1 MIENASLAVV
11 ASRNISKNVPKQ
23 RMADILT
30 AVKAVRNDSDLIVVK
45 SQATQ
50 RDEQGQQVSKLA
62 SESTSV
68 PRHAPSFGRS
78 RQLTSPED
86 VLQVL
91 RSQPDLEQLLAAL
104 ESLHSKAFE
113 AKFSIHTPGPLQSQI
128 INTLV
133 TSTVPDFWPSLRGSY
148 ARELT
153 LCLSNVAGL
162 NAIFARLR
170 FLSSEDDSGQSTQ
183 SHNAQEIVDLLGVV
197 ELLFKGDAV
206 INHVSHN
213 LLIAVPDKRRREMIW
228 KDFVNLVG
236 SGKVVATVAQANDR
250 IQGRKMN
257 SGTSKTN
264 IWLANGSEYSA
275 WLGRNIEHLAK
286 AEGEHVSQAATSLLA
301 KSLNLGYSS
310 SLLQGLF
317 GLMVHDL
324 VSGKLK
330 QGRVEIML
338 EQIPISATRP
348 FMEHLLRWLSSVAPP
363 SVDQSSWNSRDSRTS
378 TGALA
383 AIIALIAGAGP
394 RLHGALL
401 LLLSDST
408 FSSTLSMA
416 VRRAC
421 LAVISSSTTAADDLQ
436 TMLDK
441 YMATF
446 NDVVFANHAPILQQE
461 GLAQM
466 LLTTAGYIQ
475 RQTPMALL
483 MTARSSNHM
492 QGVSNRLD
500 SSNAKARWLGMV
512 AATAISSLVD
522 KDGAKMN
529 FGTDDMQTEEA
540 QWYLDL
546 IHVDDRIG
554 TLKEFESLLQAQ
566 NSLTKP
572 KKRTEKVIK
581 SEEMSKLN
589 GKPVFG
595 PPRPPAQTEVI
606 GEKVTEILDSDEG
619 SEDDLKPY
627 AKPDSDPEDSDE
639 DATLV
644 NRHKARPPV
653 YIRDLMSMLRDDKS
667 DDRFQLGITHAA
679 SLIRRKSNF
688 GAEVRDHAEEI
699 GVILCNLQDPFSTED
714 FNELKLQAMIAV
726 LLSDVKTMAPWF
738 SKQAFL
744 GDYSIA
750 HRCAILSALGLGGRE
765 LAGLKNEDDL
775 NPALSNTEFSSKRLP
790 SHLHSIYNID
800 SSSTKRLDAASKDI
814 EKALIRPLALQAADQ
829 STAHLNAVKVR
840 TFSSRM
846 EVERTK
852 RKPAP
857 NALAKIFGEAFFFP
871 LANRYQQDI
880 AAYSTSSVYSS
891 VPFLLVTFLKTL
903 ALLLHASGPAT
914 AGLTEISGEFWDL
927 LLSLR
932 VAALSDISVLQ
943 AVLFSL
949 LTLLEIN
956 GDKQRIA
963 QEHPK
968 QLMETQQWVDMVF
981 ERMGAG
987 TGTSNNADEAKVQT
1001 LAAGV
1006 LVKTR
1011 EVIEAYQKEL
1021 VGYGMDR

>member
-1 MIENASLAVV
+1 
-11 ASRNISKNVPKQ
+11 
-23 RMADILT
+23 
-30 AVKAVRNDSDLIVVK
+30 
-45 SQATQ
+45 
-50 RDEQGQQVSKLA
+50 
-62 SESTSV
+62 
-68 PRHAPSFGRS
+68 
-78 RQLTSPED
+78 
-86 VLQVL
+86 
-91 RSQPDLEQLLAAL
+91 
-104 ESLHSKAFE
+104 
-113 AKFSIHTPGPLQSQI
+113 
-128 INTLV
+128 
-133 TSTVPDFWPSLRGSY
+133 
-148 ARELT
+148 
-153 LCLSNVAGL
+153 
-162 NAIFARLR
+162 
-170 FLSSEDDSGQSTQ
+170 
-183 SHNAQEIVDLLGVV
+183 
-197 ELLFKGDAV
+197 
-206 INHVSHN
+206 
-213 LLIAVPDKRRREMIW
+213 
-228 KDFVNLVG
+228 
-236 SGKVVATVAQANDR
+236 
-250 IQGRKMN
+250 
-257 SGTSKTN
+257 
-264 IWLANGSEYSA
+264 
-275 WLGRNIEHLAK
+275 
-286 AEGEHVSQAATSLLA
+286 LA
-301 KSLNLGYSS
+301 KSLNLGYAN

-317 GLMVHDL
+317 GPLISDL
-324 VSGKLK
+324 VSKKLN
-330 QGRVEIML
+330 QGGVEVTL
-338 EQIPISATRP
+338 KEIPLSANRP
-348 FMEHLLRWLSSVAPP
+348 FMEHLLRWLSSVSSPYAER
-363 SVDQSSWNSRDSRTS
+363 SSWSSEESRIR

-383 AIIALIAGAGP
+383 ALIVLIVGAER
-394 RLHGALL
+394 RLHEILL
-401 LLLSDST
+401 LLLSDPN

-416 VRRAC
+416 MRRAC
-421 LAVISSSTTAADDLQ
+421 LAVISSSTTATDDLQ
-436 TMLDK
+436 TLLDK
-441 YMATF
+441 YMTTF

-461 GLAQM
+461 ALAQM
-466 LLTTAGYIQ
+466 LLITAGYIH

-500 SSNAKARWLGMV
+500 GSNAKARWLGMV
-512 AATAISSLVD
+512 VAVTISSLVD
-522 KDGAKMN
+522 RDDARMN
-529 FGTDDMQTEEA
+529 FGTDDMETEEA
-540 QWYLDL
+540 LWYLDL

-554 TLKEFESLLQAQ
+554 TLKEFDNMLQVQKAPA
-566 NSLTKP
+566 KP
-572 KKRTEKVIK
+572 RKRVAKDARL
-581 SEEMSKLN
+581 EEMPRLN

-595 PPRPPAQTEVI
+595 PSRPPAQTEVI
-606 GEKVTEILDSDEG
+606 GEKVTEVFDSDEG
-619 SEDDLKPY
+619 SQDDLKPY

-644 NRHKARPPV
+644 NRHKVKPPV
-653 YIRDLMSMLRDDKS
+653 YIRDLMSMLRDDKNH
-667 DDRFQLGITHAA
+667 DRFQLGMKHAA
-679 SLIRRKSNF
+679 SLIRRKSSF

-714 FNELKLQAMIAV
+714 FNELKLQAMISV

-775 NPALSNTEFSSKRLP
+775 NPALSNTEFPSKRLP

-814 EKALIRPLALQAADQ
+814 EQALIKPLALQAADQ

-871 LANRYQQDI
+871 LANRYQQEI

-914 AGLTEISGEFWDL
+914 AGLIEISGEFWDL

-956 GDKQRIA
+956 GDKQRIV

-987 TGTSNNADEAKVQT
+987 TGTSDSADEAKVQT

-1021 VGYGMDR
+1021 VGFRMD